1 MRQVTTAA
9 DRIDYWIRRRIV
21 PCSPPRD
28 ANPACDRYI
37 GLTTAIGRSL
47 RDQYDAL
54 TAPMPPH
61 LSALVR
67 QFDAH

>member
-21 PCSPPRD
+21 ASPGS
-28 ANPACDRYI
+28 ANPARDPYI

-47 RDQYDAL
+47 RDQYDAA
-54 TAPMPPH
+54 TAPMPSP
-61 LSALVR
+61 LVALVKR
-67 QFDAH
+67 LEAR